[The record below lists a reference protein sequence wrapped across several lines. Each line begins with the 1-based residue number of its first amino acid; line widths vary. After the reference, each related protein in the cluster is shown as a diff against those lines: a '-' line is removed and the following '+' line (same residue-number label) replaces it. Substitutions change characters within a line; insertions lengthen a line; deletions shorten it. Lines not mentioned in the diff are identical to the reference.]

1 MKGYNFKMK
10 RIIILKQNGENIKS
24 LIITD
29 NDLIIEKNSKNTDKL
44 VKIFIKKSKLSY
56 EELLENKDIV
66 ELSNKSYFEQAKT
79 NLKAYSKYMKYKSK
93 FKTSSATSLIV
104 VCALSYLF
112 NHYDTV
118 FLNGQH
124 YIMLCIYSFLNT
136 ITLWY
141 TTALNAFHRKYKLGR
156 NTIGNSISIFL
167 VSLSLCSWINYCVP
181 IKTIPYYLAVKNTES
196 IENVS
201 REESVE
207 KLYKDI
213 QKSPYLDED
222 KISYLNNLKTYILK
236 NEFLDIDELYQ
247 TFMTIK
253 TEEKEFLG
261 AYGIGGTYNINLNE
275 ATSYKG
281 VTSLSEECI
290 FTHEFIHATGG
301 FEMQVLDEGYTSIL
315 TSSML
320 GTDKRIDGY
329 DRYRWCVEEILHLVD
344 KNIVLE
350 SYSKRDQSI
359 LDNELSNI
367 LGGQENVEELYN
379 LFYDYVDGSSSKEA
393 IYFYIHRCL
402 DSNFNDYQEYVKS
415 VKDYYSFENDE
426 KLILTK

>member
-1 MKGYNFKMK
+1 MK
-10 RIIILKQNGENIKS
+10 RIIILKQNGENIRS

-44 VKIFIKKSKLSY
+44 IKIFIKKRKLSY

-167 VSLSLCSWINYCVP
+167 AGLSLCSWINYCVP

-236 NEFLDIDELYQ
+236 NEFLYIDGLYQ
-247 TFMTIK
+247 TFMTIR

-261 AYGIGGTYNINLNE
+261 
-275 ATSYKG
+275 
-281 VTSLSEECI
+281 V
-290 FTHEFIHATGG
+290 
-301 FEMQVLDEGYTSIL
+301 
-315 TSSML
+315 
-320 GTDKRIDGY
+320 
-329 DRYRWCVEEILHLVD
+329 
-344 KNIVLE
+344 
-350 SYSKRDQSI
+350 
-359 LDNELSNI
+359 
-367 LGGQENVEELYN
+367 
-379 LFYDYVDGSSSKEA
+379 
-393 IYFYIHRCL
+393 
-402 DSNFNDYQEYVKS
+402 
-415 VKDYYSFENDE
+415 
-426 KLILTK
+426 